1 MTEQDLDA
9 LNKDTSIPTV
19 KFLSDCFLSTPE
31 DEPDPNLAQT
41 VSLGS
46 RRSRSD
52 PSKLRYDLIPP
63 EAEAAIASVLTFGA
77 SAYGDRNWERGL
89 PWMETVASLRRH
101 LAAFVAGEDL
111 DPESGLPH
119 VNHVVTNAAFLATMT
134 KRRPDLDDR
143 PLGVQL

>member
-1 MTEQDLDA
+1 MTDQDLEA
-9 LNKDTSIPTV
+9 LAKDTSIPTV

-31 DEPDPNLAQT
+31 TSPDPKPTQT
-41 VSLGS
+41 VSLGFRQS
-46 RRSRSD
+46 RAD
-52 PSKLRYDLIPP
+52 AFKLRYDLIPP
-63 EAEAAIASVLTFGA
+63 EAEAALASVLTFGA
-77 SAYGDRNWERGL
+77 SKYNDRNWELGL

-119 VNHVVTNAAFLATMT
+119 VAHIITNAAFLVTMT

-143 PLGVQL
+143 PHGVIL